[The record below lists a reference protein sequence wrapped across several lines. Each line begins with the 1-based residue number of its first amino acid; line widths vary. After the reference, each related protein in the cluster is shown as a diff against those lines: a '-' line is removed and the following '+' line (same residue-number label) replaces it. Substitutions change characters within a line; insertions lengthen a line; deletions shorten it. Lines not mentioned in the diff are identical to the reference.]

1 MPNYIINKLILT
13 AGAWN
18 NTGCKDK
25 HLERQFNSL
34 LNELRITTGT
44 TPEGA
49 VKMLMAELGE
59 VEAMTA

>member
-1 MPNYIINKLILT
+1 MPKHIINKLILT

-25 HLERQFNSL
+25 RLEQQFNSL

-49 VKMLMAELGE
+49 VNMLMAELGE